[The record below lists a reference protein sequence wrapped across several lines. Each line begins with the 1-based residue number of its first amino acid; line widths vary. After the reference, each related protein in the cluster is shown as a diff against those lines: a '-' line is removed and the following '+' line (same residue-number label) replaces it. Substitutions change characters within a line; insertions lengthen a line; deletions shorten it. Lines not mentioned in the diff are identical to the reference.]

1 MKLLYCNTCRDIVKL
16 SRTTRTCQCGVTG
29 GHYKED
35 GLHAIYY
42 GPAIPLGFAN
52 NSFSEARDNQ
62 PEFGMGTVY
71 NAFVIPKVCPTMELV
86 DSEDYESSG
95 LVDYDE
101 LYDEMMIKTEAEKYK
116 KKNKIKNVFRDEE

>member
-1 MKLLYCNTCRDIVKL
+1 
-16 SRTTRTCQCGVTG
+16 VTG

-52 NSFSEARDNQ
+52 NSFSEAVDNQ

-71 NAFVIPKVCPTMELV
+71 NAF
-86 DSEDYESSG
+86 DS
-95 LVDYDE
+95 
-101 LYDEMMIKTEAEKYK
+101 
-116 KKNKIKNVFRDEE
+116 